1 MKGNAYFLRPPQDD
15 LVPLYR
21 RAFGGSEAE
30 ARALFRTL
38 APDAAAIVRTEG
50 DAIVFEGLAVPME
63 RGGQIGY
70 YLYALCTAPSRRG
83 RGYLRAAIDFIK
95 ERAAA
100 EGCTFLLLIPATPEL
115 AAAYRRMGFT
125 ETCPLTS
132 DEGGRHSALCL
143 PPVGEETPFDGDY
156 ARLYAAGPRALPFSC
171 FTAALM
177 SVSDIC
183 DIYYT
188 AAGGYRVREK
198 RAPDRCF
205 ACDSASLPA
214 DVPAAAEALLC
225 PLPGYRAVPGT
236 ADPLPR

>member
-1 MKGNAYFLRPPQDD
+1 MKENAYFLRPPQDD
-15 LVPLYR
+15 LVPLFR

-30 ARALFRTL
+30 ARALLRAL
-38 APDAAAIVRTEG
+38 APDAAAIVRMEG
-50 DAIVFEGLAVPME
+50 DSIVFQGLAIPVE

-70 YLYALCTAPSRRG
+70 YLYALCTAPARRG
-83 RGYLRAAIDFIK
+83 RGYLRAALAYLK

-125 ETCPLTS
+125 EECPLTA
-132 DEGGRHSALCL
+132 DENGRRAALYL
-143 PPVGEETPFDGDY
+143 PRTGEETPFDGDY

-177 SVSDIC
+177 SVSDIY

-188 AAGGYRVREK
+188 EAGGYRVREK
-198 RAPDRCF
+198 RDPDRCF
-205 ACDSASLPA
+205 TCDSASLPA
-214 DVPAAAEALLC
+214 GFPTKDAALLC
-225 PLPGYRAVPGT
+225 PLPGYRAAAGT